1 MRSRRNRKYRKIEV
15 VDTKVNLINIKTNMT
30 NRKIDRWIEDYDKDM
45 NSVAKG
51 MIISVG
57 LAIIALLISITT
69 VVKGAM

>member
-51 MIISVG
+51 IIISVS

>member
-51 MIISVG
+51 IIIGVS
-57 LAIIALLISITT
+57 LPIIALLISITT